1 MSSNHPTPTS
11 LSSASAAAYPD
22 TRLLIDNQ
30 WQDAQSGKRIAVRN
44 PATGAA
50 MAHVAHAGRQDLDR
64 ALAAAQRG
72 FDAWR
77 QTPAPDRALAMRR
90 AAALVRERA
99 DAIAQLLTQEQGKPL
114 QEAKGEVLAGADI
127 IEWFADEGLRVYGRT
142 VPARRTDMQQM
153 VLKEPVGPVAAFTPW
168 NFPINQIV
176 RKLGAALATGC
187 SFLVK
192 APEETPA
199 APAALLQAFVDAGL
213 PPGTVGLVYGDPA
226 EISAYLIPHPTIR
239 KITFTGS
246 TAVGKQLAA
255 LAGQHMKRATMEL
268 GGHAPVI
275 IAEDADIAAAVKA
288 MAGAKFRNA
297 GQVCISPTRFLV
309 HNSVRQA
316 FTDGMVKYAEQ
327 LKVGN
332 GLDKGTQMGPLA
344 NPRRTKAL
352 MEVMKDAHAK
362 GARLLTGGERLQ
374 GDGNYFAPTI
384 LADVPLD
391 ASVFNDEP
399 FGPVAAIR
407 GFDTIEE
414 VLKEANRLPYGLA
427 SYAFTRSLKTA
438 HQLATGIEVGML
450 WINQGAVT
458 SADMPFGGVKDSG
471 YGSEG
476 GQEALEAY
484 LVTKTVS
491 ILAL

>member
-1 MSSNHPTPTS
+1 MSNTPAPTT
-11 LSSASAAAYPD
+11 AYPD

-30 WQDAQSGKRIAVRN
+30 WRDARSGKRIAVRN
-44 PATGAA
+44 PATGAVI
-50 MAHVAHAGRQDLDR
+50 AHVAHADKEDLDL

-72 FDAWR
+72 FEAWR
-77 QTPAPDRALAMRR
+77 ATPALERAQTMRR
-90 AAALVRERA
+90 AAALVRARA
-99 DAIAQLLTQEQGKPL
+99 DAIAELLTQEQGKPL
-114 QEAKGEVLAGADI
+114 AEARGEVLAGADI
-127 IEWFADEGLRVYGRT
+127 LEWFADEGLRVYGRI
-142 VPARRTDMQQM
+142 VPARRSDMQQM
-153 VLKEPVGPVAAFTPW
+153 VLKEPIGPVAAFTPW
-168 NFPINQIV
+168 NFPVNQIV
-176 RKLGAALATGC
+176 RKLGAALAAGC

-199 APAALLQAFVDAGL
+199 APAALLQAFVDAGV

-226 EISAYLIPHPTIR
+226 DISAYLIPHPTIR

-255 LAGQHMKRATMEL
+255 LAGAHMKRSTMEL

-275 IAEDADIAAAVKA
+275 VAEDADVAAAVKA

-316 FTDGMVKYAEQ
+316 FTDGLVQYAEQ
-327 LKVGN
+327 LQVGD
-332 GLDKGTQMGPLA
+332 GLAQGTQMGPLA
-344 NPRRTKAL
+344 NPRRTRAL
-352 MEVMKDAHAK
+352 TAVVQDAQAK
-362 GARLLTGGERLQ
+362 GAQVLTGGARLHDK

-384 LADVPLD
+384 LAHVPLD

-407 GFDTIEE
+407 GFDTMEE
-414 VLKEANRLPYGLA
+414 ALKEANRLSYGLA
-427 SYAFTRSLKTA
+427 SYAFTQSLKTA
-438 HQLATGIEVGML
+438 HQLASGIEVGML

-458 SADMPFGGVKDSG
+458 SADMPFGGIKDSG

-476 GQEALEAY
+476 GPEALEAY